1 MSRISLRAAWKA
13 FGLMVRVPGYAYQW
27 SNGYKRARSE
37 FRRQLVADGIPPEE
51 ARELADLYPFKMG
64 DLIEAAR
71 EAN

>member
-1 MSRISLRAAWKA
+1 MSLRAAWKA
-13 FGLMVRVPGYAYQW
+13 FGLMVRVPGYAIQW
-27 SNGYKRARSE
+27 STGYKRARSE
-37 FRRQLVADGIPPEE
+37 FRRQLVADGIPPKE

>member
-1 MSRISLRAAWKA
+1 MSLRAAWKA
-13 FGLMVRVPGYAYQW
+13 LGLMVRVPGYAIQW
-27 SNGYKRARSE
+27 SSGYKRARSD
-37 FRRQLVADGIPPEE
+37 FRRQLVADGISPKE